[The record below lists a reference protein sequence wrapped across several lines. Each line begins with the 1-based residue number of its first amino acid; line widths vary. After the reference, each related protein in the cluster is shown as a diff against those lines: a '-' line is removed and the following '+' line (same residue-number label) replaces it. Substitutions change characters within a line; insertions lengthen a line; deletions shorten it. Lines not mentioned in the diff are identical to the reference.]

1 MLERFLEDDVV
12 VSVHL
17 LTLLFDRS
25 GLTLHC
31 LAELTRIP
39 EPRLRKELNTLN
51 QELQPKACIQINDAV
66 VSLSLTSPGQL
77 FELKKQLYQKSE
89 VLQVMAYLLN
99 HRGCSVTTFCQEHYF
114 SEPTFYRLQRQ
125 CKNFLQTVGLTI
137 RRGQICGQEYRKRYL
152 IAALSCH
159 YGIDCV
165 DFGSVSQQIVKN
177 FVIAANPGVKPLL
190 DKMPQAFA
198 MFDHLI
204 ALTWLR
210 HDQSLEL
217 PTDNF
222 WRAVCREKVHQ
233 QLERMVDEYLQPQL
247 SFELTP
253 LDHDYLYLVYL
264 TVANELFRDDAW
276 SLQRA
281 TFREI
286 LQQLPEIRQLTDAFA
301 ALWGEPLIKT
311 AAFKETVNGFGLHF
325 MGGLQNLVIERQL
338 DYQTENKSQRL
349 TDQLVKMIV
358 MRWCRQNHW
367 SDLVDDNQVKY
378 FSRQLLPLI
387 EEQLPATPLYIFT
400 KSRADYEVVAQM
412 VRQEFGNRLQI
423 SSCSYF
429 SAEQLKQIN
438 QVPQSMILA
447 DHEFWELLADTN
459 SNNQRFLITLDSPFL
474 GIERLRTSLYRLRT
488 TAYAENLTEKLSI
501 LHAQEG

>member
-1 MLERFLEDDVV
+1 
-12 VSVHL
+12 
-17 LTLLFDRS
+17 
-25 GLTLHC
+25 
-31 LAELTRIP
+31 
-39 EPRLRKELNTLN
+39 
-51 QELQPKACIQINDAV
+51 
-66 VSLSLTSPGQL
+66 
-77 FELKKQLYQKSE
+77 
-89 VLQVMAYLLN
+89 
-99 HRGCSVTTFCQEHYF
+99 
-114 SEPTFYRLQRQ
+114 
-125 CKNFLQTVGLTI
+125 
-137 RRGQICGQEYRKRYL
+137 
-152 IAALSCH
+152 
-159 YGIDCV
+159 
-165 DFGSVSQQIVKN
+165 
-177 FVIAANPGVKPLL
+177 
-190 DKMPQAFA
+190 
-198 MFDHLI
+198 
-204 ALTWLR
+204 
-210 HDQSLEL
+210 
-217 PTDNF
+217 
-222 WRAVCREKVHQ
+222 
-233 QLERMVDEYLQPQL
+233 
-247 SFELTP
+247 
-253 LDHDYLYLVYL
+253 
-264 TVANELFRDDAW
+264 
-276 SLQRA
+276 
-281 TFREI
+281 
-286 LQQLPEIRQLTDAFA
+286 
-301 ALWGEPLIKT
+301 
-311 AAFKETVNGFGLHF
+311 

-459 SNNQRFLITLDSPFL
+459 SNNQRFLITLDNPFL
-474 GIERLRTSLYRLRT
+474 GIKRLQTSLYRLRT

>member
-1 MLERFLEDDVV
+1 
-12 VSVHL
+12 
-17 LTLLFDRS
+17 
-25 GLTLHC
+25 
-31 LAELTRIP
+31 
-39 EPRLRKELNTLN
+39 
-51 QELQPKACIQINDAV
+51 
-66 VSLSLTSPGQL
+66 
-77 FELKKQLYQKSE
+77 
-89 VLQVMAYLLN
+89 
-99 HRGCSVTTFCQEHYF
+99 
-114 SEPTFYRLQRQ
+114 
-125 CKNFLQTVGLTI
+125 
-137 RRGQICGQEYRKRYL
+137 
-152 IAALSCH
+152 
-159 YGIDCV
+159 
-165 DFGSVSQQIVKN
+165 
-177 FVIAANPGVKPLL
+177 
-190 DKMPQAFA
+190 
-198 MFDHLI
+198 
-204 ALTWLR
+204 
-210 HDQSLEL
+210 
-217 PTDNF
+217 
-222 WRAVCREKVHQ
+222 
-233 QLERMVDEYLQPQL
+233 MVDEYLQPQL

-438 QVPQSMILA
+438 QVPQSMILS